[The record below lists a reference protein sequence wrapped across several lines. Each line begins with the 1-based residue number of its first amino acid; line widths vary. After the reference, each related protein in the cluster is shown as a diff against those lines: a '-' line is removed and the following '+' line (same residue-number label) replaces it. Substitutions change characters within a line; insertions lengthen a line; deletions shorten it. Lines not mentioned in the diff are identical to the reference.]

1 MQLKTHLRAV
11 NLTENYAK
19 HTFQAPCCCYASG
32 LTTDLLLVK
41 AINMSIDLVV
51 IKYLIFFGRKI
62 FNERQ
67 HNVLFTLFLFII
79 VSRANELLCL

>member
-1 MQLKTHLRAV
+1 MQLKTHLRAA

-32 LTTDLLLVK
+32 LTIGLLLVK
-41 AINMSIDLVV
+41 TINMSTDLVV

-62 FNERQ
+62 FNEKTAQ
-67 HNVLFTLFLFII
+67 CVVYFVF
-79 VSRANELLCL
+79 VYDCEQSK